1 MNKIIAIFIGI
12 GFIILFMACSLVFC
26 GKIGMQKPQSIQM
39 PKIQLMLSAPNDSVN
54 TYLSE
59 KQIQELKSYIDSVYS
74 VQNSHYENALNDLR
88 QESNNII
95 NKWNAWF
102 SFWMALLAVLAG
114 IIPMLMQIKIA
125 NDNEKKINEEI
136 KKLDDEKESLKEDMD
151 RRLKKYFDSISFK
164 VDEWEKQV
172 YDLPNKIDLGYKQ
185 FRMADIMNT
194 FSIGWDNKLFTDCK
208 ERARLLNSILTHLK
222 ALFDEYVTVL
232 RKEKRGEEHLI
243 YIMELLI
250 MLHGVLKKLLP
261 AYTKSYKS
269 KKVIALIDSIEHL
282 IIAIAQKDIVF
293 DGKFKQELND
303 ISNRFNSLIDAEIM

>member
-1 MNKIIAIFIGI
+1 M
-12 GFIILFMACSLVFC
+12 GFVILFLACSLTFS
-26 GKIGMQKPQSIQM
+26 GIIGMQKTQNIQM
-39 PKIQLMLSAPNDSVN
+39 PQIQLMLPASNDSVN
-54 TYLSE
+54 AYLSE
-59 KQIQELKSYIDSVYS
+59 KQMQVLKCYIDSVYS

-136 KKLDDEKESLKEDMD
+136 KKLNEEKEGLKEDID
-151 RRLKKYFDSISFK
+151 RRLKEYFNSIKFK
-164 VDEWEKQV
+164 VDEWQKQV
-172 YDLPNKIDLGYKQ
+172 NDLPNKIDLGYKQ

-208 ERARLLNSILTHLK
+208 ERTRLLNCILTHLK

-232 RKEKRGEEHLI
+232 RKEGRGEEHLI

-250 MLHGVLKKLLP
+250 MLHGILKKLLP
-261 AYTKSYKS
+261 AYTKNYKS
-269 KKVIALIDSIEHL
+269 KKVMDLIDNVERL

-293 DGKFKQELND
+293 DGKFKQELNN
-303 ISNRFNSLIDAEIM
+303 ISNRFNSLIDAETM

>member
-1 MNKIIAIFIGI
+1 MKKTI
-12 GFIILFMACSLVFC
+12 IILIGMGFVILFLACSLTFS
-26 GKIGMQKPQSIQM
+26 GIIGMQKTQNIQM
-39 PKIQLMLSAPNDSVN
+39 PQIQLMLPASNDSVN
-54 TYLSE
+54 AYLSE
-59 KQIQELKSYIDSVYS
+59 KQMQVLKCYIDSVYS

-136 KKLDDEKESLKEDMD
+136 KKLNEEKEGLKEDID
-151 RRLKKYFDSISFK
+151 RRLKEYFNSIKFK
-164 VDEWEKQV
+164 VDEWQKQV
-172 YDLPNKIDLGYKQ
+172 NDLPNKIDLGYKQ

-208 ERARLLNSILTHLK
+208 ERTRLLNCILTHLK

-232 RKEKRGEEHLI
+232 RKEGRGEEHLI

-250 MLHGVLKKLLP
+250 MLHGILKKLLP
-261 AYTKSYKS
+261 AYTKNYKS
-269 KKVIALIDSIEHL
+269 KKVMDLIDNVERL

-293 DGKFKQELND
+293 DGKFKQELNN
-303 ISNRFNSLIDAEIM
+303 ISNRFNSLIDAETM

>member
-1 MNKIIAIFIGI
+1 MISIRKTI
-12 GFIILFMACSLVFC
+12 IILIGMGFVILFLACFLTFF
-26 GKIGMQKPQSIQM
+26 GIIGMQKPQNIQM
-39 PKIQLMLSAPNDSVN
+39 PQIQLVLPASNDSVN
-54 TYLSE
+54 AYLSE
-59 KQIQELKSYIDSVYS
+59 KQMQGLKCYIDSVYS
-74 VQNSHYENALNDLR
+74 VQNSHYENALNDIR

-136 KKLDDEKESLKEDMD
+136 KKLDE
-151 RRLKKYFDSISFK
+151 YCVSINYK
-164 VDEWEKQV
+164 VGGWEKQV
-172 YDLPNKIDLGYKQ
+172 NDLPNKIALGYKQ
-185 FRMADIMNT
+185 FRIADIMNT

-208 ERARLLNSILTHLK
+208 ERTRLLNSILTHLK

-232 RKEKRGEEHLI
+232 RKEERGEEHLI

-269 KKVIALIDSIEHL
+269 EKVIALIDSIEHL
-282 IIAIAQKDIVF
+282 IIAIAQKEIVF

-303 ISNRFNSLIDAEIM
+303 INYRFNSLIDAEIM

>member
-1 MNKIIAIFIGI
+1 MISIRKTI
-12 GFIILFMACSLVFC
+12 IILIGMGFVILFLACFLTFF
-26 GKIGMQKPQSIQM
+26 GIIGMQKPQNIQM
-39 PKIQLMLSAPNDSVN
+39 PQIQLVLPASNDSVN
-54 TYLSE
+54 AYLSE
-59 KQIQELKSYIDSVYS
+59 KQMQGLKCYIDSVYS
-74 VQNSHYENALNDLR
+74 VQNSHYENALNDIR

-136 KKLDDEKESLKEDMD
+136 KKLDE
-151 RRLKKYFDSISFK
+151 YCVSINYK
-164 VDEWEKQV
+164 VGGWEKQV
-172 YDLPNKIDLGYKQ
+172 NDLPNKIALGYKQ
-185 FRMADIMNT
+185 FRIADIINT

-208 ERARLLNSILTHLK
+208 ERTRLLNSILTHLK

-232 RKEKRGEEHLI
+232 RKEERGEEHLI

-269 KKVIALIDSIEHL
+269 EKVIALIDSIEHL

-303 ISNRFNSLIDAEIM
+303 INNRFNSLIDAEIM